1 VAKILIIEDNKDLAE
16 IYKNELVFNGFEVY
30 IVEMAIEIYAA
41 LDSLKPDLILLDIML
56 SDGYGLDILKKI
68 KGNDAYN
75 KIIVIV
81 LSNIDAPT
89 VINEA
94 YANNVDGYIIKSM
107 ILPSQLT
114 DEVKLFL
121 K

>member
-1 VAKILIIEDNKDLAE
+1 MAKILIVEDNLDLAD
-16 IYKNELVFNGFEVY
+16 IYKNELTYNGFDVS
-30 IVEMAIEIYAA
+30 IVTNATDVFTTI
-41 LDSLKPDLILLDIML
+41 DSLTPDLILLDIML
-56 SDGYGLDILKKI
+56 PDWYGLDILKKI
-68 KGNDAYN
+68 KGNVTYK
-75 KIIVIV
+75 KIIILV

-94 YANNVDGYIIKSM
+94 YASGVDGYIIKSM